1 MPSFDFLPLLWWG
14 LPLVGLPI
22 LIHLI
27 NLLRHRKVPWA
38 AMEFLL
44 ASQKKF
50 RTRVL
55 LKQLLLLLL
64 RVAAILG
71 IVLALAQPRW
81 KSALGRMLG
90 GGRTAH
96 VVLLDD
102 SYSMGDLSADGG
114 IGAATA
120 FDRGRL
126 VVERIVAELAGAQG
140 QQELAFGRFSRLR
153 PTPAA
158 AGPAAAKPAASGFDV
173 PRQIVSPRLVQEVR
187 GALER
192 LGPSAMAVGPRE
204 AVAAAAELVGAGGGA
219 ANVVWLVSDFRA
231 KDWKA
236 ADGTADTLR
245 ELAAA
250 GCELRLVDC
259 ADAGGADSGGAS
271 AAGGDGR
278 TPGNLAVERLE
289 MLGGVPATGVLVP
302 WEVAVRNDTARAVR
316 DVAVDLREDGQS
328 RPGVRIGEIPAGG
341 SATQRFDARFT
352 AAGPHVVEARIAAD
366 ALPVDDV
373 RTAAIDVVERVDV
386 LLIDGDPR
394 GGGRAGDAFYAA
406 AALAPGGGAPT
417 GLRPRIEPPRSLAT
431 LDLSSFA
438 CVWVLDVERLDE
450 PEIKPLEAFARGG
463 GGVVFFTGPRT
474 QAEFVNRA
482 LYRGGE
488 GLFPLPLAGAVDLL
502 PAAAAQP
509 TPDVVVEDHPV
520 VAVLSGQRNPL
531 LDAVRVERYFAA
543 ERGFDAVSGGLRRL
557 LSLRTG
563 APFVVEKPCGDGLVV
578 AVLSSAAP
586 EWNNWARGNPSWVV
600 VMLELEG
607 HLARTRRRAE
617 SLEVGDRVAVRL
629 DPAIDELEVDFVVPP
644 EGDVVH
650 ATAAAGGAA
659 GAEAALETTAVPG
672 AYSARWRRLD
682 GTEKERVVV
691 VNVSPQEGQLERLG
705 RERLDRTLAG
715 VPFRYDRAESLQPDS
730 DTLAGVPLAGPLLL
744 ALAAVLV
751 LEQLVA
757 YSASYHTSARGRSS
771 R

>member
-14 LPLVGLPI
+14 LPLAGLPI

-114 IGAATA
+114 IGDTTA

-126 VVERIVAELAGAQG
+126 VVERIVAELAGSQG
-140 QQELAFGRFSRLR
+140 QQELAVGRFSRLR
-153 PTPAA
+153 PPAA
-158 AGPAAAKPAASGFDV
+158 PDGPPVAAAAASAASASAFDV
-173 PRQIVSPRLVQEVR
+173 PRQVVSPRLVQEVR
-187 GALER
+187 RALA
-192 LGPSAMAVGPRE
+192 GFVPSATAAGPRE
-204 AVAAAAELVGAGGGA
+204 AVAAAAEIVGTGAGA

-231 KDWKA
+231 RDWK
-236 ADGTADTLR
+236 TADDTADVLR
-245 ELAAA
+245 QLAAA

-259 ADAGGADSGGAS
+259 ADGGSADAG
-271 AAGGDGR
+271 GGDGR
-278 TPGNLAVERLE
+278 SPGNLTLERLE
-289 MLGGVPATGVLVP
+289 MQGGVPATGVLVP
-302 WEVAVRNDTARAVR
+302 WEVAVRNDTPRAVR
-316 DVAVDLREDGQS
+316 DVAVELREDGQS

-366 ALPVDDV
+366 VVPADDV
-373 RTAAIDVVERVDV
+373 RTAAVDVVERVDV
-386 LLIDGDPR
+386 LLVDGDPR

-431 LDLSSFA
+431 LDLAAFA

-450 PEIKPLEAFARGG
+450 PEIEALEAFARGG
-463 GGVVFFTGPRT
+463 GGVVFFAGPRT
-474 QAEFVNRA
+474 SAEFVNRSLHRDGA
-482 LYRGGE
+482 

-502 PAAAAQP
+502 PAPAAQP
-509 TPDVVVEDHPV
+509 APDVVVEDHPV

-531 LDAVRVERYFAA
+531 LDAVRIDRYLAVERGA
-543 ERGFDAVSGGLRRL
+543 EASAVGLRRL
-557 LSLRTG
+557 LSLRSG
-563 APFVVEKPCGDGLVV
+563 APLVVEKPFGEGLVV

-586 EWNNWARGNPSWVV
+586 VWNNWARGNPSWVV

-650 ATAAAGGAA
+650 ATAAAVPG
-659 GAEAALETTAVPG
+659 GAEAVLPTTPAPG
-672 AYSARWRRLD
+672 AYAARWRRLD
-682 GTEKERVVV
+682 GTEHERVVA
-691 VNVSPQEGQLERLG
+691 VNVAAEEGQLERAG
-705 RERLDRTLAG
+705 RERLDRALAG

-744 ALAAVLV
+744 ALAGVLLV
-751 LEQLVA
+751 EQLVA
-757 YSASYHTSARGRSS
+757 YSASYHTSRRGPPAR
-771 R
+771 

>member
-96 VVLLDD
+96 VILLDD

-114 IGAATA
+114 IGESTA

-140 QQELAFGRFSRLR
+140 QQELALGRFSRLR
-153 PTPAA
+153 PPSAPDAPATA
-158 AGPAAAKPAASGFDV
+158 AGAATREGAAPGFDV
-173 PRQIVSPRLVQEVR
+173 PRQVVSPRLVQEVR
-187 GALER
+187 TALAGLE
-192 LGPSAMAVGPRE
+192 PSATAAGPRE
-204 AVAAAAELVGAGGGA
+204 AVAAAAELVGAATGA
-219 ANVVWLVSDFRA
+219 ANVVWLVSDFRV
-231 KDWKA
+231 KDWKN
-236 ADGTADTLR
+236 ADGTADILR
-245 ELAAA
+245 QLAGA
-250 GCELRLVDC
+250 GCELRFVDC
-259 ADAGGADSGGAS
+259 ADAGG
-271 AAGGDGR
+271 GDGR
-278 TPGNLAVERLE
+278 APGNLTIERLE

-302 WEVAVRNDTARAVR
+302 WEVAVRNDTPRPVR
-316 DVAVDLREDGQS
+316 DVAVELREDGQS

-341 SATQRFDARFT
+341 SAAQRFDARF
-352 AAGPHVVEARIAAD
+352 AGAGPHVVEARIAAD
-366 ALPVDDV
+366 VVPADDA

-386 LLIDGDPR
+386 LLVDGDPR
-394 GGGRAGDAFYAA
+394 GGSRTGDAFYAA

-431 LDLSSFA
+431 LDLSAFA

-450 PEIKPLEAFARGG
+450 PEIQALEAFARGG

-474 QAEFVNRA
+474 SAEFVNRA
-482 LYRGGE
+482 LHRGGE

-502 PAAAAQP
+502 PAAGAQP
-509 TPDVVVEDHPV
+509 TPDLVVEDHPV

-531 LDAVRVERYFAA
+531 LDAVRIDRYVAA
-543 ERGFDAVSGGLRRL
+543 ERGFEAASGGLRRL

-563 APFVVEKPCGDGLVV
+563 APLIVERPFGDGLVV

-586 EWNNWARGNPSWVV
+586 VWNNWARGNPSWVV

-629 DPAIDELEVDFVVPP
+629 DPAIDELDVDFVVPP

-650 ATAAAGGAA
+650 ATATRGAGG
-659 GAEAALETTAVPG
+659 GAEAALPVTTAAG

-682 GTEKERVVV
+682 GTEKERVVA
-691 VNVSPQEGQLERLG
+691 VNVAAEEGQLERVG
-705 RERLDRTLAG
+705 RERLDRALAG

-751 LEQLVA
+751 VEQLVA
-757 YSASYHTSARGRSS
+757 YSASYHTSGRGPSS